1 MKQVE
6 IDFEYLDK
14 LGSILSKVYFSTGKL
29 QTYAKCAVAG
39 GAIRDML
46 LQKPVN
52 DIDVFYEGELSDK
65 SLKNFF
71 KTVKSSET
79 NYPDGFNVTHTVS
92 CAAIPVPIQL
102 IQVKDIKK
110 HIETFPTP
118 MSRVYYHFDTGLH
131 GVDVQFVADTVAKEF
146 VWDKKVD
153 MPYFDKIKAKYSDWK
168 HVFTSPEYDPY
179 QENVEEELDF

>member
-6 IDFEYLDK
+6 IDFEYLGR
-14 LGSILSKVYFSTGKL
+14 LSSILSKVYFSSGKL
-29 QTYAKCAVAG
+29 GTFNKCVIAG

-65 SLKNFF
+65 SLNNFF

-79 NYPDGFNVTHTVS
+79 NYPDGFNVTHTIS
-92 CAAIPVPIQL
+92 LENLPVPIQL

-118 MSRVYYHFDTGLH
+118 MSRVWYSHENGLG
-131 GVDVQFVADTVAKEF
+131 GVDMDFVQQAVTKQFL
-146 VWDKKVD
+146 WDSKVD
-153 MPYFDKIKAKYSDWK
+153 MPYFDKIKAKYSDWE
-168 HVFTSPEYDPY
+168 HVFLHMEDNPY
-179 QENVEEELDF
+179 FEETIDF

>member
-6 IDFEYLDK
+6 IDFEYLNM
-14 LGSILSKVYFSTGKL
+14 LGSIHSKVYFSTGKL

-46 LQKPVN
+46 LHKPVN
-52 DIDVFYEGELSDK
+52 DIDVFYEGELSDN

-92 CAAIPVPIQL
+92 LAGLPVPIQL
-102 IQVKDIKK
+102 IQVKDIQK
-110 HIETFPTP
+110 HIDTFPTP
-118 MSRVYYHFDTGLH
+118 MSRVWYSIENGLN
-131 GVDVQFVADTVAKEF
+131 GVDMDFVGQTTTKQFL
-146 VWDKKVD
+146 WDSKVD
-153 MPYFDKIKAKYSDWK
+153 MPYYDKIKAKYSDWK
-168 HVFTSPEYDPY
+168 HVFLDMDDNPY
-179 QENVEEELDF
+179 FEETIDF